1 MMHFSNETFPRP
13 ETMRKAMTFI
23 RPGPRVNRQVVF
35 LTSLLCF
42 AFLGLLSC
50 EKEDL
55 SREKAS
61 FKEQLIGGCGNE
73 YFYYSADDKIYP
85 GSLSRRIWI
94 KFENDTITAK
104 KAYEVLSEYDFL
116 DAEHILDDRFGYNEA
131 PYPIN
136 FNCT

>member
-1 MMHFSNETFPRP
+1 
-13 ETMRKAMTFI
+13 MR
-23 RPGPRVNRQVVF
+23 NNVF
-35 LTSLLCF
+35 FFSLL
-42 AFLGLLSC
+42 LLMPLVSC

-55 SREKAS
+55 SGEKAS
-61 FKEQLIGGCGNE
+61 FEEHLIGGCGNE
-73 YFYYSADDKIYP
+73 YFYYSADEKIYP

-136 FNCT
+136 LIARVKNIKTF